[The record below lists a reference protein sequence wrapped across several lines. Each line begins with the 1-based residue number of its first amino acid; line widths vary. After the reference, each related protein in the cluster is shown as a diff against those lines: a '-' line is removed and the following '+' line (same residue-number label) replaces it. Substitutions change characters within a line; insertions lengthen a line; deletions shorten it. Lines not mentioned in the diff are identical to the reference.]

1 MWINE
6 INTFDA
12 MAKRCTEIE
21 RYQKGQRAKGKGSGR
36 RLAVGQNPAR
46 QAISRAQCSKW
57 PGDEAA
63 AACLGV

>member
-21 RYQKGQRAKGKGSGR
+21 RFPKGQRATGKGSGR
-36 RLAVGQNPAR
+36 WLMVGQNPAKR
-46 QAISRAQCSKW
+46 AITKAQYSNW
-57 PGDEAA
+57 
-63 AACLGV
+63 LGAG